1 MTARSAAESAISPT
15 ALAAF
20 LKGVERRADVLAGLQ
35 CGEPDQAD
43 RALAATFR
51 AFQARAGQWPMATW
65 PNRFWALLAAT
76 PALREP
82 ARAPYWP
89 EDLQALA
96 PLAAEDRLA
105 LLLRIVVGLDE
116 AAAAE
121 VLGSDEAAYR
131 HALARACPRDAAG
144 HPDAQAWRGLAEAAQ
159 RQLRE
164 LPPGRMARLTELRE
178 GAPASAFVARAED
191 RPTDLRE
198 SAPTRAQRRGAWTR
212 RQRWIWIA
220 VAVLALAVIAA
231 GLWAWRRPGVT
242 LPPEPVSQAPAGV
255 LHVVDAAPVLVEAL
269 PAEDL
274 DASEQAAPNV
284 AAGQPGD
291 AAMLADP
298 DLALARQA
306 DFYAWFAAGGP
317 VPADESEP
325 RPTSPNMAAAGLE
338 TVTDDE

>member
-1 MTARSAAESAISPT
+1 MTARSAAESAASPP
-15 ALAAF
+15 ALSAF

-35 CGEPDQAD
+35 CGDLDQAD

-51 AFQARAGQWPMATW
+51 VFQGRAGEWPMAAW

-89 EDLQALA
+89 SGLETLA
-96 PLAAEDRLA
+96 PLAADDRLA

-116 AAAAE
+116 TAAAE
-121 VLGSDEAAYR
+121 VLGVAASDYR
-131 HALARACPRDAAG
+131 HALARACPRDADG
-144 HPDAQAWRGLAEAAQ
+144 HPDALAWRQLAEAAQ

-164 LPPGRMARLTELRE
+164 VSHERLVRLAALRDAAGGTAAEAGGRP
-178 GAPASAFVARAED
+178 APVRKPVVAAKSRRA
-191 RPTDLRE
+191 
-198 SAPTRAQRRGAWTR
+198 APKAGGRRGLL
-212 RQRWIWIA
+212 WICVI
-220 VAVLALAVIAA
+220 ALAVLLA
-231 GLWAWRRPGVT
+231 GLAWWAWHRPGVT
-242 LPPEPVSQAPAGV
+242 LPPEPVSQAPAGA
-255 LHVVDAAPVLVEAL
+255 LHVTDAAPVVVEAL

-274 DASEQAAPNV
+274 DAEHDESRPLAANP
-284 AAGQPGD
+284 D
-291 AAMLADP
+291 DAMLADR

-325 RPTSPNMAAAGLE
+325 RPTGPDMAAAGLE